1 MIENFEK
8 VCPAVYAGRN
18 YEQRAE
24 KVLNALREMDAPV
37 RASDIAKILD
47 ISYQATSK
55 VLHWLME
62 LGLVDQQERETG
74 ETIPIKTWAYGPDE
88 KDNVIVV
95 DGVRYVREGA
105 QIRNSWHEVV
115 IEKPVRVVLFQLA
128 EE

>member
-24 KVLNALREMDAPV
+24 KVLDALREMDAPV

-74 ETIPIKTWAYGPDE
+74 ETIPIKTWVCDPDE

-128 EE
+128 EK

>member
-8 VCPAVYAGRN
+8 VCPAVYAGRK

-24 KVLNALREMDAPV
+24 KVLGALREMDAPV

-62 LGLVDQQERETG
+62 LGLVDQEERETG
-74 ETIPIKTWAYGPDE
+74 ETIPIKTWVYGPDE
-88 KDNVIVV
+88 KNNVIVI

-105 QIRNSWHEVV
+105 QIRNSWHEVM
-115 IEKPVRVVLFQLA
+115 IEKPVRVVLFQLT
-128 EE
+128 EK

>member
-24 KVLNALREMDAPV
+24 KVLDALREMDAPV

-62 LGLVDQQERETG
+62 LGLVDQEERETG
-74 ETIPIKTWAYGPDE
+74 ETIPIKTWVYGPDE

-115 IEKPVRVVLFQLA
+115 IEKPVRVVLFQLT
-128 EE
+128 EK

>member
-24 KVLNALREMDAPV
+24 KVLDALREMDAPV
-37 RASDIAKILD
+37 RTSDIAKILD

-55 VLHWLME
+55 ALHWLME
-62 LGLVDQQERETG
+62 LGLVDRQERETG
-74 ETIPIKTWAYGPDE
+74 ETISIKTWVYGPDE
-88 KDNVIVV
+88 KDNVIIV

-105 QIRNSWHEVV
+105 QVRNSWHKVM
-115 IEKPVRVVLFQLA
+115 IEKPVRVVFFQLA
-128 EE
+128 EK

>member
-8 VCPAVYAGRN
+8 VCPAVYAGRK

-24 KVLNALREMDAPV
+24 KVLGALREMDAPV

-62 LGLVDQQERETG
+62 LGLVDQEERETG
-74 ETIPIKTWAYGPDE
+74 ETIPIKTWVYGPDE
-88 KDNVIVV
+88 KDNVIVI
-95 DGVRYVREGA
+95 DGVRYVRESA

-115 IEKPVRVVLFQLA
+115 IEKPVRVVLFQLT
-128 EE
+128 EK

>member
-24 KVLNALREMDAPV
+24 KVLGALREMDAPV

-74 ETIPIKTWAYGPDE
+74 ETIPIKTWVYGPDE

-128 EE
+128 EK

>member
-8 VCPAVYAGRN
+8 VCPAVYAGRK

-24 KVLNALREMDAPV
+24 KVLGALREMDAPV

-62 LGLVDQQERETG
+62 LGLVDQEERETG
-74 ETIPIKTWAYGPDE
+74 ETIPIKTWVYGPDE
-88 KDNVIVV
+88 KDNVIVI

-115 IEKPVRVVLFQLA
+115 IEKPVRVVLFQLT
-128 EE
+128 EK

>member
-8 VCPAVYAGRN
+8 VCPAIYAGRK

-24 KVLNALREMDAPV
+24 KVLGALREMDAPV

-62 LGLVDQQERETG
+62 LGLVDQEERETG
-74 ETIPIKTWAYGPDE
+74 ETIPIKTWVYGPDE
-88 KDNVIVV
+88 KDNVIVI

-115 IEKPVRVVLFQLA
+115 IEKPVRVVLFQLT
-128 EE
+128 EK

>member
-74 ETIPIKTWAYGPDE
+74 ETIPIKTWVYGPDE

-128 EE
+128 EK

>member
-24 KVLNALREMDAPV
+24 KVLSTLREMDVPV
-37 RASDIAKILD
+37 RASDIAKTLG

-62 LGLVDQQERETG
+62 LGLVSQEERETG
-74 ETIPIKTWAYGPDE
+74 ETVTIKTWVYGPDE
-88 KDNVIVV
+88 KDKVIVV

-105 QIRNSWHEVV
+105 QIQNSWHESVF
-115 IEKPVRVVLFQLA
+115 EKPVRVVLFQLT
-128 EE
+128 EK

>member
-8 VCPAVYAGRN
+8 VCPAAYAGRN

-24 KVLNALREMDAPV
+24 KVLDALREMDAPV

-74 ETIPIKTWAYGPDE
+74 ETIPIKTWVYGPDE

-105 QIRNSWHEVV
+105 QIQNSWHEVV

-128 EE
+128 EK

>member
-24 KVLNALREMDAPV
+24 KVLDALREMDAPV

-74 ETIPIKTWAYGPDE
+74 ETIPIKTWVYGPDE

-105 QIRNSWHEVV
+105 QVRSSWHEVV
-115 IEKPVRVVLFQLA
+115 IEKPVRIVLFQLA
-128 EE
+128 EK

>member
-24 KVLNALREMDAPV
+24 KVLDALREMDAPV

-55 VLHWLME
+55 VLHWLMK

-74 ETIPIKTWAYGPDE
+74 ETIPIKTWVYGPDE

-128 EE
+128 EK

>member
-24 KVLNALREMDAPV
+24 KVLDALREMDTPV

-62 LGLVDQQERETG
+62 LGLVDQEERETG
-74 ETIPIKTWAYGPDE
+74 ETIPIKTWVYGPDE

-128 EE
+128 EK

>member
-74 ETIPIKTWAYGPDE
+74 ETIPIKTWVYGPDE

-115 IEKPVRVVLFQLA
+115 IEKPARVVLFQLA
-128 EE
+128 EK

>member
-24 KVLNALREMDAPV
+24 KVLDALREMDAPV

-74 ETIPIKTWAYGPDE
+74 ETIPIKTWVFGPDE

-128 EE
+128 EK

>member
-8 VCPAVYAGRN
+8 VCPAAYAGRN

-24 KVLNALREMDAPV
+24 KVLDALREMDVPV
-37 RASDIAKILD
+37 RASDIARILG

-55 VLHWLME
+55 ALHWLMK

-74 ETIPIKTWAYGPDE
+74 ETIPIKTWVYGPDE

-95 DGVRYVREGA
+95 DGIRYVREGA
-105 QIRNSWHEVV
+105 QIQNSWHEVV

-128 EE
+128 EK

>member
-24 KVLNALREMDAPV
+24 KVLDALREMDAPV

-62 LGLVDQQERETG
+62 LGLVDQEERETG
-74 ETIPIKTWAYGPDE
+74 ETIPIKTWVYGPDE

-128 EE
+128 EK

>member
-18 YEQRAE
+18 YERRAE
-24 KVLNALREMDAPV
+24 KVLDALRKMDAPV

-74 ETIPIKTWAYGPDE
+74 ETIPIKTWVYGPDE

-128 EE
+128 EK